1 MSIWQ
6 KAVRF
11 IGFSGLGWILD
22 FIVYTILGIWFSNLV
37 VNNFISSWVGV
48 TFVFIFATR
57 KVFENSS
64 KVPLWAKYLIYSSK
78 VPLWAK
84 YLIYIVYQ
92 FVLIL
97 CVSKLLGV
105 IDVFIQDHFTWEL
118 LLKTSKFIAKIL
130 ITPIT
135 MTLNFFVMR
144 GVVEKL

>member
-11 IGFSGLGWILD
+11 VGFSGLGWILD
-22 FIVYTILGIWFSNLV
+22 FIVYSILGIWFSNLV
-37 VNNFISSWVGV
+37 LNNFISSWVGV

-64 KVPLWAKYLIYSSK
+64 KVPLWAKYLIY
-78 VPLWAK
+78 
-84 YLIYIVYQ
+84 IVYQ

-105 IDVFIQDHFTWEL
+105 ID

>member
-1 MSIWQ
+1 MNIWQ
-6 KAVRF
+6 KAIRF

-22 FIVYTILGIWFSNLV
+22 FIVYTVLGIWFSNLV
-37 VNNFISSWVGV
+37 INNFISSWVGV

-57 KVFENSS
+57 KVFENT
-64 KVPLWAKYLIYSSK
+64 SK

-92 FVLIL
+92 FLLIL
-97 CVSKLLGV
+97 LVSKLLGV
-105 IDVFIQDHFTWEL
+105 IDGFITGHFTAQF
-118 LLKTSKFIAKIL
+118 LLKSSKFIAKIL

-144 GVVEKL
+144 GVIEKL